1 MIRRDTV
8 GSAVKGHAAGIS
20 CVICAYNEAGRIG
33 QVLSIVLRHPL
44 IDEVVVVDDGS
55 SDGTRDEVMSHAG
68 AVLISHDR
76 NRGKSQ
82 ALAAGIERAS
92 NPIVMVLDADLVG
105 LTAADISALARPVLD
120 DEADVSISLRRNSLP
135 IYKLLG
141 VDFVS
146 GERVFYKDMLVN
158 HLDELRALPGFGCEA
173 FMNQVVIESGRRIAV
188 TRWPGVTH
196 RRKQQKSGPWKGML
210 AEIAMIAAIAKV
222 ISLKEIV
229 LQNYVLALAARRGRS
244 QS

>member
-1 MIRRDTV
+1 MTRCRTV
-8 GSAVKGHAAGIS
+8 DSAVERHAAGIS

-55 SDGTRDEVMSHAG
+55 SDGTRDEAMSHPG
-68 AVLISHDR
+68 AILISHDR

-92 NPIVMVLDADLVG
+92 NPIVMLLDADLVG
-105 LTAADISALARPVLD
+105 LTSADISALARPVLD
-120 DEADVSISLRRNSLP
+120 DVADVSISLRRNSLS
-135 IYKLLG
+135 IYRLLG

-146 GERVFYKDMLVN
+146 GDRVFYKDMLADR
-158 HLDELRALPGFGCEA
+158 LDELRALPGFGCEA
-173 FMNQVVIESGRRIAV
+173 FMNRVAIGNGRRIAV

-196 RRKQQKSGPWKGML
+196 RRKQQKKGPWKGMI

-222 ISLKEIV
+222 VTPKEIV
-229 LQNYVLALAARRGRS
+229 LQNYVLALAARRGRP